1 VKNPE
6 PTPLVYKIDCV
17 SFYVPDLDAGLAF
30 YRDRLGH
37 TLIWRTEHA
46 LGLRLPGTDAEIVLQ
61 DERPSQEIDFKV
73 LSADEAARQF
83 VEAGGRLL
91 VPPFD
96 IQIGRAVV
104 VQDPWGN
111 PYVLLDTSKGLLA
124 TDENGRVI
132 GNQPV
137 DQGGNP

>member
-1 VKNPE
+1 MKKPE
-6 PTPLVYKIDCV
+6 PIPLVQKIDCV

-37 TLIWRTEHA
+37 TLIWRDQHSA
-46 LGLRLPGTDAEIVLQ
+46 GLRLPGTDAEIVLQ
-61 DERPSQEIDFKV
+61 DQRPGQEIDFKV
-73 LSADEAARQF
+73 VSADEAARQF
-83 VEAGGRLL
+83 VAAGGTIL

-96 IQIGRAVV
+96 IRIGRAVV

-124 TDENGRVI
+124 TDENGCVT
-132 GNQPV
+132 GNLPV
-137 DQGGNP
+137 E